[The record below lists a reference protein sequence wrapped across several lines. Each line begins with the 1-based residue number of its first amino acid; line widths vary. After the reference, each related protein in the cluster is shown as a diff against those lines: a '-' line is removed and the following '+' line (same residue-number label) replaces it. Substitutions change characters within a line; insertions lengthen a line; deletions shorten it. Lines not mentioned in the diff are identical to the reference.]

1 MISTQLLQPKTVTT
15 FTMSIVE
22 TDRSSNLPF
31 RPITALGKDYVIDG
45 QNTQLIYF
53 FEKMTTDGGKKAP

>member
-22 TDRSSNLPF
+22 TDRSLNLPF

-53 FEKMTTDGGKKAP
+53 EKMSTGGGKKAP